1 MAPLKAVALRVR
13 AARALGATTRVVR
26 IAEGATTAAMFPVC
40 LGSDP
45 GRARPV
51 AIFSSEKR
59 RCFKRRPSSQWQRA
73 LLAFNSRRVTKFETE
88 IRFCLYQIQS
98 RSDL

>member
-40 LGSDP
+40 FGSDP
-45 GRARPV
+45 GRAGRLRY
-51 AIFSSEKR
+51 F
-59 RCFKRRPSSQWQRA
+59 
-73 LLAFNSRRVTKFETE
+73 
-88 IRFCLYQIQS
+88 
-98 RSDL
+98 